1 MKTELKLVTREL
13 TELVDFKA
21 HLLAG
26 GQEEENSVFNQANLE
41 MGSRTPKERAENPS
55 NKWVLQ
61 AGATSPNAMSRLKEL
76 LAIEEGDNRLTKLF
90 PDEH

>member
-1 MKTELKLVTREL
+1 
-13 TELVDFKA
+13 
-21 HLLAG
+21 
-26 GQEEENSVFNQANLE
+26 
-41 MGSRTPKERAENPS
+41 MGSRTPKDRAENPS

-90 PDEH
+90 PDERQEFLAGCHGRERLHEGPQGPEEGEAEGTTPRLGWL